1 MGYLVRLETLNLCHN
16 TIKELPP
23 DVTSM
28 RCEFLSYTN
37 ALIDTKSDVYFAI
50 FLHYSVMIIVF
61 SDSIKNVRCQL

>member
-28 RCEFLSYTN
+28 KCKFFLN
-37 ALIDTKSDVYFAI
+37 TKSDPYFAI
-50 FLHYSVMIIVF
+50 FII
-61 SDSIKNVRCQL
+61 R